1 MADNKAQIGRA
12 MRFVA
17 SGGWTTEDPDVMAEL
32 LQRAEALA
40 LAVAADPLASSDVR
54 ELAQDFL
61 DRVKLDLA

>member
-1 MADNKAQIGRA
+1 MADNKAKIGRA

-17 SGGWTTEDPDVMAEL
+17 SGGWTTEDPDVMGEL
-32 LQRAEALA
+32 LERAEALA
-40 LAVAADPLASSDVR
+40 LAVAADPLASPDVR